1 MYIKEVE
8 LKNFKSFGRSV
19 RVPLKNDFVTVTGP
33 NGSGKSNIVDAL
45 LFALCLSSSRAMR
58 AERLPD
64 LIYRGEG
71 GKNPDFAQVTVRL
84 DNTSRFFPLDQDII
98 EVSRKIKVNRDKY
111 ASSYSF
117 NGKSCGQAE
126 LLDLLSKAGITP
138 ESYNIV
144 MQGDVTRIIEMSPM
158 ERRKIIDEIAG
169 VAEFDEK
176 KKKAMEE
183 LDVVRER
190 IGRVDVILEEVAMQ
204 LDRLKAERDKAHSYQ
219 AHREEL
225 KRQDAFLLLA
235 RLKEASL
242 ELSRLNEEMNS
253 LEAKNETVQQDSASK
268 KTDLAALEEKL
279 QSLSL
284 EITHKG
290 EDEQIQ
296 VKRRIEELKGEI
308 AREQG
313 RAEMA
318 EKAIEEM
325 EEQQRTCFIQT
336 NNLSREVEGL
346 ADKMRDASL
355 RKASLQGELDDQI
368 QLLRAAEESLAKADA
383 QYSLLRDG
391 LAEAR
396 QIREEAKSKL
406 GDLLRERDRLLDATR
421 RGGLEKEELT
431 LGIKEALDA
440 LAGADKEAEQLKT
453 ELAALNGKAM
463 GMERDRDDLE
473 SGRLR
478 LRREISEAEREMQ
491 RLQGEFARTDG
502 RMKAAEDK
510 AGYSRAVD
518 AIRLAIKKQMLQGL
532 HGTIAELGNV
542 GSRYSAALEVAAG
555 ARLQSVVAAT
565 DDDAAHAI
573 EYLKRSQIGRATFL
587 PLNKLDQGSLSAK
600 PNYAGVVDYALNLVE
615 FDSKFMNA
623 FWYVFRDT
631 LVMESLNHARALMGR
646 YRMVT
651 LEGDLVEKSGAMTG
665 GHYRTRMKFA
675 AEEGKKLL

>member
-1 MYIKEVE
+1 MNWTI
-8 LKNFKSFGRSV
+8 
-19 RVPLKNDFVTVTGP
+19 
-33 NGSGKSNIVDAL
+33 
-45 LFALCLSSSRAMR
+45 
-58 AERLPD
+58 RL
-64 LIYRGEG
+64 E
-71 GKNPDFAQVTVRL
+71 
-84 DNTSRFFPLDQDII
+84 
-98 EVSRKIKVNRDKY
+98 
-111 ASSYSF
+111 
-117 NGKSCGQAE
+117 
-126 LLDLLSKAGITP
+126 
-138 ESYNIV
+138 
-144 MQGDVTRIIEMSPM
+144 
-158 ERRKIIDEIAG
+158 
-169 VAEFDEK
+169 
-176 KKKAMEE
+176 
-183 LDVVRER
+183 
-190 IGRVDVILEEVAMQ
+190 
-204 LDRLKAERDKAHSYQ
+204 
-219 AHREEL
+219 
-225 KRQDAFLLLA
+225 
-235 RLKEASL
+235 
-242 ELSRLNEEMNS
+242 
-253 LEAKNETVQQDSASK
+253 
-268 KTDLAALEEKL
+268 
-279 QSLSL
+279 
-284 EITHKG
+284 
-290 EDEQIQ
+290 
-296 VKRRIEELKGEI
+296 
-308 AREQG
+308 
-313 RAEMA
+313 
-318 EKAIEEM
+318 
-325 EEQQRTCFIQT
+325 
-336 NNLSREVEGL
+336 
-346 ADKMRDASL
+346 
-355 RKASLQGELDDQI
+355 
-368 QLLRAAEESLAKADA
+368 LLRAAEESLARADA

-396 QIREEAKSKL
+396 AIREDAKSKL

-431 LGIKEALDA
+431 LGIKEAQDA
-440 LAGADKEAEQLKT
+440 LAGADKEAEQLKA

-518 AIRLAIKKQMLQGL
+518 AIRSAIKKQMLQGL

-542 GSRYSAALEVAAG
+542 GPRYSAALEVAAG

-587 PLNKLDQGSLSAK
+587 PLNKLDRGSLSPK

-675 AEEGKKLL
+675 AEEGKKLLELSEKIANADAERGSRLDKLDRIEEQISHLSREVEELNKVISKKTFRADEMAAAKPRLDKSILERRERLVQMESESISFKEQLDLLESEIKKSEETLNVSQQKIDEIEGRLLGSGDSGTEPQG